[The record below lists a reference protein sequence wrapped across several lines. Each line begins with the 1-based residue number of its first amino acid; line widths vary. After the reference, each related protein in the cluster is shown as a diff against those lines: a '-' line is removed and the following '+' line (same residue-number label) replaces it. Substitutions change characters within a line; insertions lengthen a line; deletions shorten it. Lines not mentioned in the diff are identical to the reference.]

1 MQPIHLARTLIA
13 ITACAWGLAAGS
25 SGIALAD
32 DTPQT
37 TTAPDHTERFKDMTP
52 EQREAKRQQMREE
65 WSKLTPEQKE
75 QRRNEMHE
83 RMEKMT
89 PEQREKIRQRMHERM
104 EKMSPVQRE
113 EMKKEMQQHLDKMP
127 PEEKENF
134 LKERQE
140 RKEFRRNEA
149 DQQHD
154 NASPQP
160 VTK

>member
-1 MQPIHLARTLIA
+1 MQPIHLVRKLIA
-13 ITACAWGLAAGS
+13 ITACTWGLAAAS
-25 SGIALAD
+25 SGIAMAD
-32 DTPQT
+32 DSPQT
-37 TTAPDHTERFKDMTP
+37 ATPDHTERFTDMTP
-52 EQREAKRQQMREE
+52 AQREAKRQQMREE
-65 WSKLTPEQKE
+65 WSRLTPEQKE
-75 QRRNEMHE
+75 QRRNEM
-83 RMEKMT
+83 RDRVEKMT
-89 PEQREKIRQRMHERM
+89 PEQREKIRQRMQERM
-104 EKMSPVQRE
+104 EKMSPEQRQA
-113 EMKKEMQQHLDKMP
+113 MKNEMQQHLDKMP

>member
-1 MQPIHLARTLIA
+1 MQPIHLARKLIA

-25 SGIALAD
+25 SGKALAD

-37 TTAPDHTERFKDMTP
+37 ATSPDHTGRFKDMTP

-89 PEQREKIRQRMHERM
+89 PEQREKIRERMHERM
-104 EKMSPVQRE
+104 EKMT
-113 EMKKEMQQHLDKMP
+113 

-140 RKEFRRNEA
+140 RKEKRRNEA
-149 DQQHD
+149 NEEND
-154 NASPQP
+154 NAPPQP